1 MVDALNVASGTITSY
16 NGVAPSQANCNTPNL
31 PPGAL
36 GGAPPIYLGIILS
49 GPNGML
55 WYSIF
60 CNGGQP
66 ATFGY
71 GGFNQMNTS
80 GVITSNVSDSYNP
93 PEILDATVGSDG
105 NVWPTEQTP
114 YGPFIASCPYHPNT
128 SIYGITAGPDG
139 ALWLPGNNISPSTG
153 AVLLRVTTACSVTTA
168 ATVSTSVDDRSIASA
183 GGALWVID
191 IGANAIDK
199 FTTAGSRTSYKVA
212 KAWTVDGFGDAGYIA
227 ASPNG
232 AYVYFD
238 NTSGSQ
244 IGRVNVSTGQS
255 VEYTVQSG
263 GVTFKPEMLAVD
275 AAGNVWTYQGSTIL
289 KVTFP

>member
-1 MVDALNVASGTITSY
+1 MVDVVNAVSGSISTY
-16 NGVAPSQANCNTPNL
+16 NGVAPNQAHCSTPNL
-31 PPGAL
+31 PPGAI
-36 GGAPPIYLGIILS
+36 GGAPPVYLGIILG

-66 ATFGY
+66 GSYGY

-80 GVITSNVSDSYNP
+80 GVITSGTDVTYNP

-105 NVWPTEQTP
+105 NVWPTEETP
-114 YGPFIASCPYHPNT
+114 YGPYIANCQYQPNT
-128 SIYGITAGPDG
+128 EIYGITSGPDG
-139 ALWLPGNNISPSTG
+139 ALWLPSDNISPATG

-168 ATVSTSVDDRSIASA
+168 ATVGTALDDRSIASA
-183 GGALWVID
+183 GGALWAID
-191 IGANAIDK
+191 VGANAIDK
-199 FTTAGSRTSYKVA
+199 FTTAGAQTSYKVA
-212 KAWTVDGFGDAGYIA
+212 KAWTVDAFGDVGYVT

-232 AYVYFD
+232 TYVYFD

-244 IGRVNVSTGQS
+244 IGRVNVSTGQL
-255 VEYTVQSG
+255 VEYTLQSG
-263 GVTFKPEMLAVD
+263 SAVFKPEMLAVD
-275 AAGNVWTYQGSTIL
+275 SAGNVWTYQGSTVL